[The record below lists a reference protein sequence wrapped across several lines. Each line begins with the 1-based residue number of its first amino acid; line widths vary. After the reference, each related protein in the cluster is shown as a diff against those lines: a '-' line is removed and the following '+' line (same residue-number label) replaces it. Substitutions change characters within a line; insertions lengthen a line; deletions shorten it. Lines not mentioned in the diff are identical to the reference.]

1 MKTGRFQ
8 MAPRLDSGQS
18 SRRGRGEAEMTKYL
32 AGVLSV
38 IAVGVLL
45 VAYGLLNP
53 RASMDASTIGMAPFA
68 RSATMTE
75 PVAMRDAYGN
85 IVYVPLSQAQGL
97 AQQAAFVP
105 VNYVPQ
111 QAFAPASAPVTFVQP
126 ASNAGAA
133 PRAVRTV
140 SYEPSATRRATTRT
154 QEVERTSG
162 RDWKRTALIIGGS
175 SATGAGVGA
184 IFGGKKGALIGA
196 AIGGGASTIYQTM
209 K

>member
-1 MKTGRFQ
+1 
-8 MAPRLDSGQS
+8 
-18 SRRGRGEAEMTKYL
+18 MTKYL

-53 RASMDASTIGMAPFA
+53 RASVDASTIGMAP
-68 RSATMTE
+68 
-75 PVAMRDAYGN
+75 VAARDAAYGSN
-85 IVYVPLSQAQGL
+85 IVYVPGSQVQGFAQP
-97 AQQAAFVP
+97 AAFVP
-105 VNYVPQ
+105 VSYVPQ
-111 QAFAPASAPVTFVQP
+111 QAFAPGSAPVTFVQP
-126 ASNAGAA
+126 ASSAEPA

-140 SYEPSATRRATTRT
+140 SYEPSAPRRAART
-154 QEVERTSG
+154 QEIERKPG

-196 AIGGGASTIYQTM
+196 AIGGGASTIYQTV